1 MRLGYFTM
9 PVHPAERP
17 WHETLAEDRQIV
29 ILADKLG
36 FHDAFIG
43 EHLTDKCENITNSM
57 IFLAS
62 VVGETKQIKLA
73 TGTSNLSQM
82 HPALIAN
89 NAAMLDNMAK
99 GRFILGIS
107 AGALPSDAEVLGLLA
122 EDRNKMF
129 AESIDVILEI
139 WKRQPPYDID
149 LPDNRYKVTTA
160 RTYWP
165 ALNVG
170 IMGKPYQQPRPEIV
184 GTVVAP
190 GSQGV
195 IQMGMR
201 DFHPLSA
208 NFLMSRYL
216 PSHWINYA
224 EGKAK
229 IGQQADRAEW
239 RVART
244 IFVADDDKTAERYGN
259 SDANSPYRF
268 YYHQLWGKLAK
279 SKRLAGFKASPEQ
292 RDEDVTLQF
301 VMDRLVMHGS
311 VNRVVDQILAL
322 REEIGDFGE
331 IVFNMVDSGLLN
343 RRETDSVDDFKNGY
357 DFHTAFEV
365 EYQIQIP
372 WDRIA
377 GSK

>member
-1 MRLGYFTM
+1 MRHGYFTM

-17 WHETLAEDRQIV
+17 WHETLEEDRQIV
-29 ILADKLG
+29 ILADKLDY
-36 FHDAFIG
+36 HDAFIG

-62 VVGETKQIKLA
+62 VVAQTKQIKLG

-82 HPALIAN
+82 HPSLIAS

-99 GRFILGIS
+99 GRFIFGIS

-139 WKRQPPYDID
+139 WKRDPPYEID

-160 RTYWP
+160 KTLFHP
-165 ALNVG
+165 LNVG

-208 NFLMSRYL
+208 NFLMQQYL
-216 PSHWINYA
+216 PSHWANYA

-229 IGQQADRAEW
+229 VGVKADRAEW

-244 IFVADDDKTAERYGN
+244 VFVADDDKTAERYGKT
-259 SDANSPYRF
+259 DANSPYRF
-268 YYHQLWGKLAK
+268 YYKQLWGKLAK
-279 SKRLAGFKASPEQ
+279 AKRMAGFKTDPNQS
-292 RDEDVTLQF
+292 DDSVTLDF
-301 VMDRLVMHGS
+301 VLDNLVIYGTPS
-311 VNRVVDQILAL
+311 KVADQILAL

-331 IVFNMVDSGLLN
+331 LVYCGVDWTDPKLSARSMELLAEQVMPKVN
-343 RRETDSVDDFKNGY
+343 KAIGKK
-357 DFHTAFEV
+357 A
-365 EYQIQIP
+365 
-372 WDRIA
+372 A
-377 GSK
+377 